1 MKKFKIGSPAA
12 GIILGSILVALGV
25 LVMLIGFWRTLILA
39 CLFGIGYFV
48 GAVDNMGEYIKEKA
62 NKIIPDKSAQP
73 IDIKS
78 EIAREQEEKSGSAGT
93 AFAGGDS
100 SEAAVSDDEENKA

>member
-1 MKKFKIGSPAA
+1 MKKFKIGTPTA
-12 GIILGSILVALGV
+12 GIILGSIMVALGV

-48 GAVDNMGEYIKEKA
+48 GAVDNMGEFIREKA

-78 EIAREQEEKSGSAGT
+78 EIAREQEEKSGSVGAPFSGEV
-93 AFAGGDS
+93 S
-100 SEAAVSDDEENKA
+100 SEADDPDDENNA